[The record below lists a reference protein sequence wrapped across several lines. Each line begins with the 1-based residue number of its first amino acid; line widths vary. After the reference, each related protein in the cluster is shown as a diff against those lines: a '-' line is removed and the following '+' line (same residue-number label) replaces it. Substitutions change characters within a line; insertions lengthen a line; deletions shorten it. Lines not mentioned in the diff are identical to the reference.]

1 MAGIRA
7 LLAAAMCLVS
17 AGAFAQQQAYPAK
30 PVRFVVAFAPGGP
43 ADLVA
48 RLIAQKIG
56 DQWGQQVIVE
66 NRGGAGGAVAAQAVA
81 RAPADG
87 YTVLVTTSSLAVTP
101 ALNPNAGYDAEKDFI
116 PVTLIASSPNLF
128 VASTQSGIKTLREAI
143 DRAKSG
149 KLNYGTAGAGTTPHL
164 SAEYLFRVLGKVD
177 VQHVPYKGAGPAMQ
191 AVVAGE
197 TELASVAISAGVPF
211 VKGGRAVGLA
221 VTSNKRV
228 PALPDVPTVAES
240 GFGGFEDYT
249 WVGLFVPAGT
259 PPEIVARLNAEAQ
272 AALRSPEVREKLAG
286 AGFEPVGDGPREFAP
301 YLRTELGKWAKV
313 VKETGAK
320 AE

>member
-1 MAGIRA
+1 MKIRA
-7 LLAAAMCLVS
+7 LVACALLACS
-17 AGAFAQQQAYPAK
+17 AGALAQSYPGK

-43 ADLVA
+43 ADLVG
-48 RLIAQKIG
+48 RLVAQKIG
-56 DQWGQQVIVE
+56 EQWGQQVIVE

-81 RAPADG
+81 RAPNDG

-101 ALNPNAGYDAEKDFI
+101 ALNPSAGYDAEKDFI

-128 VASTQSGIKTLREAI
+128 VASPQSGIRTLREAI
-143 DRAKSG
+143 DRAKAG

-164 SAEYLFRVLGKVD
+164 SAEYLFKVLGKVD

-191 AVVAGE
+191 AVIAGE
-197 TELASVAISAGVPF
+197 TELASVAISAGVPH
-211 VKGGRAVGLA
+211 VKAGRAVGLA

-249 WVGLFVPAGT
+249 WVGLFLPAGT
-259 PPEIVARLNAEAQ
+259 PPEVVARLDEEARR
-272 AALRSPEVREKLAG
+272 ALQSPELREKLAG
-286 AGFEPVGDGPREFAP
+286 AGFEPVGSGPREFAP